1 MLFDKT
7 KKIAELEEKNRKLE
21 ERLVWY
27 SNIIKKLQIEL
38 TYANAEN
45 YELKKKCEKVKKK
58 DLTFL

>member
-7 KKIAELEEKNRKLE
+7 KKIAELEEKNKKLE

-27 SNIIKKLQIEL
+27 SDIIKKLQIEL

-45 YELKKKCEKVKKK
+45 YELKKNVKNSKK
-58 DLTFL
+58 RT